1 MLWDGVKE
9 LARHTQHHATLKNG
23 AIKIWP
29 FSNLIQ
35 HVQHLSHN
43 NGARF
48 CIEMLHAF
56 DQAGLNSLYL
66 QHQKRLH
73 VLSSLAIDCFVP
85 FTNSSPEVRTLIIL
99 ISFTDPTSLIVL
111 DQKITV
117 NASVWGNFVLCCHT
131 AKDQMGCSFKNPKFI
146 KWGLHRLDLN
156 YNCIS
161 MLCAQW
167 QICFTPNM
175 WLHSSGSSAEL
186 ESGYFSTVA

>member
-56 DQAGLNSLYL
+56 DQAGLNSLSTYNT
-66 QHQKRLH
+66 KKGYMYMYIFGNRLFR
-73 VLSSLAIDCFVP
+73 SIY
-85 FTNSSPEVRTLIIL
+85 
-99 ISFTDPTSLIVL
+99 
-111 DQKITV
+111 Q
-117 NASVWGNFVLCCHT
+117 
-131 AKDQMGCSFKNPKFI
+131 Q
-146 KWGLHRLDLN
+146 
-156 YNCIS
+156 
-161 MLCAQW
+161 
-167 QICFTPNM
+167 
-175 WLHSSGSSAEL
+175 
-186 ESGYFSTVA
+186 